1 MNALLIVTCFL
12 VVATLATLAFFAF
25 VMSKAVQ
32 ALRDIAREAL
42 LSTKATDASE
52 LAQTAAFAHEAQVVR
67 DNNLQVPPE
76 ARPVEGEHP
85 EQPNKVMMEDGT
97 ILSVLRPFM

>member
-1 MNALLIVTCFL
+1 MTALLVVCCFL
-12 VVATLATLAFFAF
+12 TVATLATLSFFAY
-25 VMSKAVQ
+25 VMREAVN

-42 LSTKATDASE
+42 LSTKANDASE

-85 EQPNKVMMEDGT
+85 EHPNKVMMEDGT